1 MSLDPIAVIVVGPVD
16 GWVLVG
22 ADRLEEAVLARD
34 LFPQSAETYPK
45 TLKFPPNFTRC
56 FVKPTVG
63 IEEGDHPRSIG
74 IGGSL
79 PAVWR

>member
-34 LFPQSAETYPK
+34 LFPQSAETYTK
-45 TLKFPPNFTRC
+45 TLIPAKFHKMFR
-56 FVKPTVG
+56 
-63 IEEGDHPRSIG
+63 
-74 IGGSL
+74 
-79 PAVWR
+79 